1 MDAQSSFMLPSEQ
14 AGREVSAGK
23 QALAPRGEFG
33 MIEA

>member
-1 MDAQSSFMLPSEQ
+1 VVAKRDFEFHPEQ